1 MDGGQPC
8 GKHPAAVVLR
18 SAVKHTR
25 HPQLFT
31 RVLCRFSYLQLLGGL
46 DGVPHGS
53 HDVGGESV
61 GGFQMARSLQQ
72 RKGLNKRADTEA
84 PKFSLNVLTNVLLEV

>member
-31 RVLCRFSYLQLLGGL
+31 RVLCCFSQNLVSDTYNFL
-46 DGVPHGS
+46 VVSMAS
-53 HDVGGESV
+53 HTVLMMLEESPLE
-61 GGFQMARSLQQ
+61 GF
-72 RKGLNKRADTEA
+72 KWPEA
-84 PKFSLNVLTNVLLEV
+84 CSREKV

>member
-25 HPQLFT
+25 HPQLFIH
-31 RVLCRFSYLQLLGGL
+31 VLCC
-46 DGVPHGS
+46 
-53 HDVGGESV
+53 
-61 GGFQMARSLQQ
+61 
-72 RKGLNKRADTEA
+72 
-84 PKFSLNVLTNVLLEV
+84 FSLNLVSATYNFLVVSMASHTVLMMLEESPLEGLKWPEVCSREKV